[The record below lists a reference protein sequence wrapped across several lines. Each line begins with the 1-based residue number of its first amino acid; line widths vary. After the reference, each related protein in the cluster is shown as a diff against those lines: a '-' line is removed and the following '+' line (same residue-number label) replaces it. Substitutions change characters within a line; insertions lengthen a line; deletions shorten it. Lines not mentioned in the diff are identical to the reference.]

1 MVTTGSVPVR
11 CTGAGYKRLHMVTQ
25 GYNQFLTSAVLVTK
39 GYLGLHRVTTGS
51 IPGGA
56 PAAAAIFD
64 YF

>member
-1 MVTTGSVPVR
+1 
-11 CTGAGYKRLHMVTQ
+11 MVTQ

-39 GYLGLHRVTTGS
+39 GYIGLHRVTTGS